1 MSYYERWFFVN
12 EQKALQTGMV
22 TENELRNGQ
31 ADPDYLMPHLEPQSD
46 SWLGSGRLDQNIDAR
61 FEPGEVVRARELNG
75 RGHNRL
81 PRYVRSKTGIVIK
94 DNGVYALH
102 DTNAKDEQTYDDPQH
117 VYTVRFS
124 SRELW
129 GNASHENDFIYLDL
143 WESYLESA

>member
-1 MSYYERWFFVN
+1 M
-12 EQKALQTGMV
+12 
-22 TENELRNGQ
+22 
-31 ADPDYLMPHLEPQSD
+31 
-46 SWLGSGRLDQNIDAR
+46 
-61 FEPGEVVRARELNG
+61 
-75 RGHNRL
+75 

-94 DNGVYALH
+94 DNGVYALQ

-129 GNASHENDFIYLDL
+129 GKASHENDFIYLDL